1 MSLKKEKLDARTL
14 SNAIMSCP
22 DFKMKILDEN
32 GNIREVKSV
41 FTKSFQFGDSGSIVI
56 SAIPME
62 KHRDII
68 DGTYTLW
75 DESWFKIEG
84 E

>member
-22 DFKMKILDEN
+22 DFKVKILDKN
-32 GNIREVKSV
+32 GNIHEVKSV
-41 FTKSFQFGDSGSIVI
+41 FTKGFQFDDSGSIVI

-75 DESWFKIEG
+75 DESWSKIEG

>member
-1 MSLKKEKLDARTL
+1 MSLKKEKLDSRTL
-14 SNAIMSCP
+14 SNAIMGCP
-22 DFKMKILDEN
+22 DFKVKILDEN

-41 FTKSFQFGDSGSIVI
+41 FTKGFQFDDSGSIVI
-56 SAIPME
+56 STIPME